1 MVAQTP
7 TCPPWCSKERHVTGQ
22 VHEHIAGTFRNDPA
36 SATVQIEVTQFDDRE
51 PVLTLWRLDPPT
63 GTCRIEV
70 TPAIAFTLAK
80 VLEVLPPESLA
91 EFAQALSHAAAATR
105 AEETAEAEFRADDER
120 IDREYAAMEEHPGP
134 EVAKAEAAY
143 RGETSPKYAMLAPDA
158 PQVYA
163 EMLKAVEQVDE
174 LPDHRPDL
182 AEMPHTITIERLDAR
197 TAREVNMSERAGLLV
212 LVERHNGRV
221 GKIMRITWQDM
232 AETAAKNTA
241 HVYGATY
248 VPETDETD
256 ETAQADADAVAKAAE
271 IRADPYYSGDDYAM
285 FGDAE

>member
-1 MVAQTP
+1 MVSQTP
-7 TCPPWCSKERHVTGQ
+7 SCPPWCSKERHITGQ

-36 SATVQIEVTQFDDRE
+36 SAAVQIEVTQYDDRE
-51 PVLTLWRLDPPT
+51 PVLTLWKLGTVYPDPRS
-63 GTCRIEV
+63 TCRV
-70 TPAIAFTLAK
+70 ALTPADAAVLARI
-80 VLEVLPPESLA
+80 LESLPPESLA
-91 EFAQALSHAAAATR
+91 EFAQALTRTAEMIAAPVTPADGI
-105 AEETAEAEFRADDER
+105 AEAEFRADDER

-143 RGETSPKYAMLAPDA
+143 RGEKPPKYAMLAPDA

-248 VPETDETD
+248 VP
-256 ETAQADADAVAKAAE
+256 AGAE
-271 IRADPYYSGDDYAM
+271 
-285 FGDAE
+285 